1 MDLLYF
7 LISLGNEEFDE
18 EFDETD
24 KYKENE
30 STKCNVSGN

>member
-7 LISLGNEEFDE
+7 LISLGNEEFE